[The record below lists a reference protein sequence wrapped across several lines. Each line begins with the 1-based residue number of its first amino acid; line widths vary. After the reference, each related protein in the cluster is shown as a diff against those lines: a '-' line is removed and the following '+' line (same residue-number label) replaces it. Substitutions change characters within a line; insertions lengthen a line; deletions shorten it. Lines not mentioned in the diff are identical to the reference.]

1 MPNVFV
7 FPGGRVET
15 EDSPPSG
22 FDEALA
28 PPPTGLD
35 GTTRRRLPVFARA
48 ALRETYEETG
58 LLVGAA
64 VPGLKFKGTARG
76 EVWSAF
82 DSAGLAPAFGALRPI
97 ARAITPSDSPIRFHT
112 RFFLADGALARGE
125 FSGDGELEDLTWVPI
140 AMISSL
146 PMAEVSLLVLAEAI
160 AHRGAG
166 PATDRPAAL
175 FRWVG
180 PGMRPRFA
188 QAPLRPGDA
197 AAAGLT

>member
-7 FPGGRVET
+7 FPGGRVEAG
-15 EDSPPSG
+15 DSRPSG
-22 FDEALA
+22 FDETLA

-35 GTTRRRLPVFARA
+35 GTTRGKLPVFVRA

-64 VPGLKFKGTARG
+64 VPGSRFKGTARG

-82 DSAGLAPAFGALRPI
+82 DGAGLAPAFGALRPV
-97 ARAITPSDSPIRFHT
+97 ARAITPSGSPMRFHT
-112 RFFLADGALARGE
+112 RFFVADGALARGE
-125 FSGDGELEDLTWVPI
+125 FSGDGELEDLTWAPI
-140 AMISSL
+140 AEIPSL
-146 PMAEVSLLVLAEAI
+146 PMAEVTLLVLAEAI
-160 AHRGAG
+160 AHHGAG
-166 PATDRPAAL
+166 LATARPAAL

-180 PGMRPRFA
+180 PGMRPCFA
-188 QAPLRPGDA
+188 RAPLRPGDV

>member
-7 FPGGRVET
+7 FPGGRVAT
-15 EDSPPSG
+15 EDSCPSG
-22 FDEALA
+22 FEETLA

-35 GTTRRRLPVFARA
+35 GATFRKLPVFARA

-64 VPGLKFKGTARG
+64 VPGLKSKGATRAT
-76 EVWSAF
+76 VWSAF
-82 DSAGLAPAFGALRPI
+82 EGAGLAPAFGALRPV
-97 ARAITPSDSPIRFHT
+97 ARAITPTGSPIRFHT
-112 RFFLADGALARGE
+112 RFFVADGGLARGE
-125 FSGDGELEDLTWVPI
+125 FSGDGELEDLTWAPLAEI
-140 AMISSL
+140 PSL

-160 AHRGAG
+160 AHHGAG
-166 PATDRPAAL
+166 PGTERPAAL

-180 PGMRPRFA
+180 SGMRPRFA